1 MKKVIRTWGFVC
13 LAAAPLGADE
23 PEKARPPRTYTNE
36 DLERVAP
43 YRGQTGALS
52 EPGETPA
59 SNRDAGTSR
68 DDGPARRRH
77 EAYWRAQ
84 AERLRQQLSAL
95 RRRAEDLRAR
105 IEEARRRPA
114 PSSGKARRGP
124 DPAAGFERRLR
135 VVEAEMRERQD
146 ALEERARRAGALPG
160 WLR

>member
-1 MKKVIRTWGFVC
+1 MKTIVTWGFAC
-13 LAAAPLGADE
+13 LAAAPTGADE
-23 PEKARPPRTYTNE
+23 PEKAHPPRTYTNE

-52 EPGETPA
+52 EPGDVPA
-59 SNRDAGTSR
+59 PSPEAGAAR
-68 DDGPARRRH
+68 DDGPARQRH

-84 AERLRQQLSAL
+84 AERVRQQLAAL
-95 RRRAEDLRAR
+95 RRRAEDLRGR

-124 DPAAGFERRLR
+124 DPAAALERRLR
-135 VVEAEMRERQD
+135 VIEAEMRERQD
-146 ALEERARRAGALPG
+146 ALEERARRARALPG